1 MATTKPQSSTDTN
14 SLPNPQDTT
23 EKPATTN
30 TNAPSVTPT
39 RMDDIVDEEEE
50 NVSQDGASQARPPQ
64 TLMGRLHGLTGPVG
78 EPGLPPSRPS
88 SAATAKSGAHSQA
101 ASRRQH
107 GSIAGSAGGAS
118 KRPPSSASRT
128 HVPSLTSSA
137 FFRPMS
143 SQRLQAQRNQ
153 RPMSN
158 MAPTSAPVQDT
169 TTGFGAAGNRQSN
182 GSETIIQG
190 PPGVVGLHHDDRPT
204 SRGTDI
210 TDMPDRNTS
219 NNSPEGGQTFRSRGE
234 SEVPLS
240 GPDIPSTKPTRLDVA
255 APYRNSAANLAPQRS
270 PRSFRSSFGL
280 AKRPSPMRSNIGHE
294 KLASDP
300 STPRLSRG
308 AAAARKS
315 EVRKELGKNHEYF
328 TGNTVFCLGGRLQN
342 ARERP
347 INLATGLAMIL
358 PAALFFVFS

>member
-1 MATTKPQSSTDTN
+1 
-14 SLPNPQDTT
+14 
-23 EKPATTN
+23 
-30 TNAPSVTPT
+30 
-39 RMDDIVDEEEE
+39 MDDIVDEEEE
-50 NVSQDGASQARPPQ
+50 DGAQNGASQTRPPQ

-88 SAATAKSGAHSQA
+88 SAATAKSGAYSQA

-107 GSIAGSAGGAS
+107 GSAAGSAGGAG

-158 MAPTSAPVQDT
+158 MAPTSAPGQDT
-169 TTGFGAAGNRQSN
+169 NTTGFGAAGNRQSN

-190 PPGVVGLHHDDRPT
+190 PPGVVGLHHDERPT

-219 NNSPEGGQTFRSRGE
+219 NNSPEGGETFRSRGE

-240 GPDIPSTKPTRLDVA
+240 GPDIPSAKPMHLDLA
-255 APYRNSAANLAPQRS
+255 RPYRASASNLPPQKS
-270 PRSFRSSFGL
+270 PRSFRSSFAL
-280 AKRPSPMRSNIGHE
+280 ATRQSPMRSNTGHE
-294 KLASDP
+294 KLESNP
-300 STPRLSRG
+300 STPRMSQG
-308 AAAARKS
+308 AVAAQKA
-315 EVRKELGKNHEYF
+315 EVMEELGKNYEYF
-328 TGNTVFCLGGRLQN
+328 TGNTVFFFGGRLQN

-347 INLATGLAMIL
+347 INLATGLAMVL
-358 PAALFFVFS
+358 PAALFLGFS

>member
-1 MATTKPQSSTDTN
+1 MAQN
-14 SLPNPQDTT
+14 
-23 EKPATTN
+23 
-30 TNAPSVTPT
+30 
-39 RMDDIVDEEEE
+39 
-50 NVSQDGASQARPPQ
+50 GASQARPPQ

-88 SAATAKSGAHSQA
+88 SAATAKSGAYSQA

-107 GSIAGSAGGAS
+107 GSAAGSAGGAG

-158 MAPTSAPVQDT
+158 MAPTSAPVQNG
-169 TTGFGAAGNRQSN
+169 TTGFGAAGSRQSN

-190 PPGVVGLHHDDRPT
+190 PPGVVGLHHDERPT

-240 GPDIPSTKPTRLDVA
+240 GPDIPSIKPTHLDLTR
-255 APYRNSAANLAPQRS
+255 PYRNSSSNLPLQRS
-270 PRSFRSSFGL
+270 PRSFRSSFAL
-280 AKRPSPMRSNIGHE
+280 ATRPSPMRSNTGHE
-294 KLASDP
+294 KLESNP
-300 STPRLSRG
+300 STPRMSQK
-308 AAAARKS
+308 AVAQKA
-315 EVRKELGKNHEYF
+315 EVMKELGKNHEYF
-328 TGNTVFCLGGRLQN
+328 TGNTIFFFGGRLQN

-347 INLATGLAMIL
+347 INLATGLAMVL
-358 PAALFFVFS
+358 PAALFLGFS